1 MMPHFF
7 DLPWWGYVVYAL
19 ILTQITILSVTI
31 YLHRAMAHEAVT
43 LHPIVSHFM
52 RFWLWLSTGMNTKEW
67 VAVHRKHHAYADRE
81 GDPHSPLLEGIWRML
96 FLGAVVYNRAAA
108 DQATLD
114 KYGKNC
120 PEDWIERN
128 LYTRFKNVGIVLM
141 LIINSALFGPLIG
154 IAIWAVQM
162 AWIPFWA
169 AGVING
175 AAHYLGYRN
184 YKVKDN
190 SRNLIPWALI
200 VGGEELHNN
209 HHRYLTSAR
218 FSARPWEI
226 DIGWWLIRL
235 LSWVKLAEVNKL
247 APKWRSQAQ
256 A

>member
-1 MMPHFF
+1 
-7 DLPWWGYVVYAL
+7 
-19 ILTQITILSVTI
+19 
-31 YLHRAMAHEAVT
+31 
-43 LHPIVSHFM
+43 
-52 RFWLWLSTGMNTKEW
+52 
-67 VAVHRKHHAYADRE
+67 
-81 GDPHSPLLEGIWRML
+81 
-96 FLGAVVYNRAAA
+96 
-108 DQATLD
+108 
-114 KYGKNC
+114 
-120 PEDWIERN
+120 
-128 LYTRFKNVGIVLM
+128 VLM